1 MQSIIWH
8 VVNSLYRSAFYVK
21 CLYRRDSTGILDEI
35 NPELTDF
42 FLFISFIPDKDK
54 TISSM

>member
-42 FLFISFIPDKDK
+42 FSVYIFYSR
-54 TISSM
+54 